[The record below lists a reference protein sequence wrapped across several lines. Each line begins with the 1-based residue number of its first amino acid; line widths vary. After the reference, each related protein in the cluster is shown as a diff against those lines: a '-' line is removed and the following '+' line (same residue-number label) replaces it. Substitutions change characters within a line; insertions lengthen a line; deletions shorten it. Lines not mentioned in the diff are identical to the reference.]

1 MEEEEER
8 KRILEENRIKDL
20 QRKQEEDRI
29 SQLLYL
35 HYNIPK
41 SKNLF

>member
-29 SQLLYL
+29 SQLIRKKKKIESL
-35 HYNIPK
+35 NC
-41 SKNLF
+41 